1 MKYRLYSRCSSD
13 TDHPSGEDVGSYDS
27 PEEAKD
33 QTSPRRWGLRTG
45 ANGRR
50 VWLGYPT
57 SDIEWYAQIRQVP
70 GD

>member
-1 MKYRLYSRCSSD
+1 MKYRLYSRCTAD
-13 TDHPSGEDVGSYDS
+13 TDRPSGEQVGSFDS
-27 PEEAKD
+27 PEEAKNH
-33 QTSPRRWGLRTG
+33 THRRRWGLRTG

-57 SDIEWYAQIRQVP
+57 ADADWYDQIRQVP